1 MKRGA
6 PLIATS
12 LLALSFAAVMP
23 ALGQSTARNTEL
35 DPKELATLETS
46 IKKARTAI
54 GKLSNERKTVN
65 SELQQQEQDINKIQ
79 QQATTLQTQL
89 KAEQATLAQLQKQLA
104 SLEKDR
110 NQQQSWLAN
119 YVRSAARNGNQEFF
133 KLVLSQQ
140 DPNHNARLLQYYR
153 YFAAAR
159 SERMAD
165 YQQVVQS
172 LAATTTQ
179 INEHSTALATQQAGF
194 ATEQAKLEQQQQ
206 QRQTLLAKL
215 DKDLA
220 SADSKLNTLEQE
232 RVEMQLLMAELQK
245 ARAEQQRAVNTKVFA
260 KQKGKL
266 PWPVNGRIAHRFG
279 SKHELGDLKYEG
291 ITVTAKAGSEVKAV
305 NGGRVVFADWFG
317 NSGLL
322 LIIDHGDGFMSLYA
336 HNQEL
341 FFKTGAAVDE
351 GTVIAKVGN
360 TGGQAQHALY
370 FEIRHDG
377 KAEDPITWLAP
388 TK

>member
-1 MKRGA
+1 MTPGA
-6 PLIATS
+6 RLFALSVFT
-12 LLALSFAAVMP
+12 LALAATLP
-23 ALGQSTARNTEL
+23 ALGQPPARNTEM
-35 DPKELATLETS
+35 DPKALTTLEAS
-46 IKKARTAI
+46 IKKARAAI
-54 GKLSNERKTVN
+54 GSLSKQRKSVN
-65 SELQQQEQDINKIQ
+65 AELQKQEQDIHKIQ
-79 QQATTLQTQL
+79 QQVTTLATQL
-89 KAEQATLAQLQKQLA
+89 KAEQATLTQLQKQLVT
-104 SLEKDR
+104 LEKDR
-110 NQQQSWLAN
+110 NKQQEWLAN

-159 SERMAD
+159 SARMTD

-172 LAATTTQ
+172 LAETTVK
-179 INEHSTALATQQAGF
+179 INEHSALLAAQQTGFTA
-194 ATEQAKLEQQQQ
+194 EQANLKQQQQ
-206 QRQTLLAKL
+206 QRQTMLAKL

-220 SADSKLNTLEQE
+220 SADTKLNSLEQE

-245 ARAEQQRAVNTKVFA
+245 ARIEQQRAANAKVFA

-266 PWPVNGRIAHRFG
+266 PWPVSGRLAHRFG
-279 SKHELGDLKYEG
+279 ANHELGDLKYEG
-291 ITVTAKAGSEVKAV
+291 ITVTATAGTAIKAV

-341 FFKTGAAVDE
+341 FLKTGAYVDE

-360 TGGQAQHALY
+360 TGGQAQSALY

-377 KAEDPITWLAP
+377 KAVDPLTWLAP